1 MSSAQKWLFKTKLKI
16 ELFPDHYT
24 ITIVDVIKYKKEKYI
39 WGYFKKNFK
48 VKSRRII
55 FMAPPPKAWQWPQQE
70 IKVSTWDS
78 NSGCRCEGL
87 ASYPPSATIWPLHQ
101 PDCLDLSK
109 VKLGLV
115 FSFNNKI
122 KLSEDNGEVVMVVTK
137 AEVKTF
143 INKEPRV
150 LRQTALQQL
159 LSAGKGHFDQPLH

>member
-1 MSSAQKWLFKTKLKI
+1 MSSADSNGYFKRKLKI

-24 ITIVDVIKYKKEKYI
+24 ITIIVHVIKSKKEKYI
-39 WGYFKKNFK
+39 WGYFKKNVE

-55 FMAPPPKAWQWPQQE
+55 LMAPPPKAWQWPQQE

-78 NSGCRCEGL
+78 NSGCRCGGL
-87 ASYPPSATIWPLHQ
+87 ASFRHQ
-101 PDCLDLSK
+101 LQYDRCTNQTAWF
-109 VKLGLV
+109 GLV